1 MSNSNLPSKQTAGTQ
16 AAVSAAG
23 NLFAAR
29 QTALKP
35 TQYSERATREKP
47 CAFVFLID
55 QSGSMEDEIQHAN
68 GVIRSKAEAVA
79 EIINNILTVLI
90 MKCYKDGVIRDYFH
104 VLAIGYGKDIDGE
117 TGVDFAWEGKLSGR
131 DWLKASELKDNEL
144 MDEVTTEA
152 ETMPWGEVRQ
162 KTVTKK
168 IWINPYADF
177 LTPMHQALALCKEK
191 LGEWVNNH
199 QESFPPLIFN
209 ISDGKPS
216 DIEDTKEIVDICNE
230 IKSLQTSDGHVL
242 LINCLLPDD
251 GGAEVRLPSV
261 NERSILTDENHL
273 ALFDGASTL
282 PNEKKQLAFEIFQEQ
297 KILTEEV
304 KLVVLNSSP
313 DSLIKLINFGTRT
326 AI

>member
-1 MSNSNLPSKQTAGTQ
+1 MSNTNLPAKTTSGAPATVN
-16 AAVSAAG
+16 AAA
-23 NLFAAR
+23 NIFTTR
-29 QTALKP
+29 KNALKP

-55 QSGSMEDEIQHAN
+55 QSGSMADEIQHAN

-79 EIINNILTVLI
+79 EIINNILTILI

-104 VLAIGYGKDIDGE
+104 VLAIGYGKDIEGE

-144 MDEVTTEA
+144 MEDVTTEV

-162 KTVTKK
+162 KKVTKK
-168 IWINPYADF
+168 IWINPCADF
-177 LTPMHQALALCKEK
+177 LTPMHEALTLCKVK
-191 LGEWVNNH
+191 LEEWVNDH
-199 QESFPPLIFN
+199 QDSFPPLIFN

-216 DIEDTKEIVDICNE
+216 DIGDTKEIVDICNE
-230 IKSLQTSDGHVL
+230 IKSLRTSDGQVL
-242 LINCLLPDD
+242 LINCLLPDE

-261 NERSILTDENHL
+261 NEKSILTDENHL
-273 ALFDGASTL
+273 ALFDGSSSL
-282 PNEKKQLAFEIFQEQ
+282 PSEKQQLAFEIFQEP
-297 KILTEEV
+297 KILSEEI
-304 KLVVLNSSP
+304 KLVILNSSP